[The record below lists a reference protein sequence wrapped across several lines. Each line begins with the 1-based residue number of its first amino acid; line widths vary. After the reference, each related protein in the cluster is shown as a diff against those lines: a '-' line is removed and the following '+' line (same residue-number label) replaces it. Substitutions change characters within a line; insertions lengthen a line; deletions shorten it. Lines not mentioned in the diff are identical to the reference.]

1 MSDVWQQQRQRMVDE
16 QLRPRGIHD
25 QRILAALA
33 NVPRH
38 LFVPEALQDQAYSD
52 QALPLTLGQT
62 ISQPYIV
69 ALMAQE
75 LLLNPHEQLLE
86 IGAGSGYAAA
96 VFAELVCKVVTIE
109 RHQALAQQ
117 TQVRL
122 RNLGY
127 VNIEVIWGDG
137 SLGYPAA
144 APYHAI
150 SIPAATPQL
159 TQTLLG
165 QLHDGGRLVAPVGDA
180 QDQQLIRL
188 QRHGQNWQ
196 KTTISNVRFVPLIG
210 AGGWE
215 HAPETTAEGE

>member
-1 MSDVWQQQRQRMVDE
+1 MSDVWQQQRQRMVDQ

-25 QRILAALA
+25 QRVLAAMA

-38 LFVPEALQDQAYSD
+38 LFVPESLQAQAYSD

-96 VFAELVCKVVTIE
+96 VFAELVGKVVTIE

-117 TQVRL
+117 TQIRL

-127 VNIEVIWGDG
+127 VNIEVVWGDG

-159 TQTLLG
+159 AQTLLS
-165 QLHDGGRLVAPVGDA
+165 QLHAGGRLVAPVGA
-180 QDQQLIRL
+180 AHDQQLIRL
-188 QRHGQNWQ
+188 QRQGQNWQ

-215 HAPETTAEGE
+215 HTPETTAEGE

>member
-16 QLRPRGIHD
+16 QLITRGIHD
-25 QRILAALA
+25 QRVLAAMA
-33 NVPRH
+33 HVPRH
-38 LFVPEALQDQAYSD
+38 LFVPEAAQAQAYSD

-96 VFAELVCKVVTIE
+96 VFAELVTKVVTIE
-109 RHQALAQQ
+109 RHQDLAKQTYAL
-117 TQVRL
+117 L
-122 RNLGY
+122 HNLGY
-127 VNIEVIWGDG
+127 RNIELIWGDG

-159 TQTLLG
+159 AQTLLS
-165 QLHDGGRLVAPVGDA
+165 QLHDGGRLVAPVGEA
-180 QDQQLIRL
+180 NDQRLIRL
-188 QRHGQNWQ
+188 QRHGQHWQ
-196 KTTISNVRFVPLIG
+196 KTSISNVRFVPLIG

-215 HAPETTAEGE
+215 QAPETTAEGE

>member
-16 QLRPRGIHD
+16 QLITRGIHD
-25 QRILAALA
+25 QRVLAAMA
-33 NVPRH
+33 HVPRH
-38 LFVPEALQDQAYSD
+38 LFVPEAAQAQAYSD

-96 VFAELVCKVVTIE
+96 VFAELVTKVVTIE
-109 RHQALAQQ
+109 RHQALAAQ
-117 TQVRL
+117 TKARL
-122 RNLGY
+122 KDLGY
-127 VNIEVIWGDG
+127 RNIELIWGDG

-159 TQTLLG
+159 AQSLLS
-165 QLHDGGRLVAPVGDA
+165 QLHDGGRLVAPVGEA
-180 QDQQLIRL
+180 HDQRLIRL
-188 QRHGQNWQ
+188 QRQGQDWQ
-196 KTTISNVRFVPLIG
+196 KTSISNVRFVPLIG